1 MTNVKD
7 QSQKKV
13 GTTSKESQII
23 SGLRLLQK
31 RIEVEELD
39 TFSLRFNVFM
49 EIYRMIKKNYAVWV
63 TPLFMFINSILVIL
77 YAVENEGLLIIFCW
91 ISIFLSLVYG
101 NVVMARETKLQGR
114 GKQKTRRTS
123 SRYLF
128 QIFYREERISVK
140 YLKEP

>member
-39 TFSLRFNVFM
+39 TFSLRFNVVM

-123 SRYLF
+123 SRLLF

>member
-49 EIYRMIKKNYAVWV
+49 KIYTMIKKNYATWV

-77 YAVENEGLLIIFCW
+77 YAASNEGLLVIFCW

-114 GKQKTRRTS
+114 GKRKTRRTS